1 MVILQQNNMPKNTQN
16 TQKPTKKELFIE
28 ALTNNL
34 GHITKACEAANI
46 HRRTYYSWIDK
57 DESFKEDC
65 NNVEAGLVDLAENEL
80 LEKIKDRK
88 SPHQI
93 TAIIFF
99 LKTKGKSRGYD
110 EKFQFE
116 IKKPFDRIELEGL

>member
-1 MVILQQNNMPKNTQN
+1 MAKNTQN

-57 DESFKEDC
+57 DEQFKEDC
-65 NNVEAGLVDLAENEL
+65 NNVEAGLIDLAENEL
-80 LEKIKDRK
+80 LKKIKDST
-88 SPHQI
+88 SPHQM

-110 EKFQFE
+110 ERHQIE
-116 IKKPFDRIELEGL
+116 LTKPFDRIELEGI